1 MSAAR
6 TARVAAVAAA
16 TTLATLAAVAP
27 ASAAGTQLNGNWA
40 PFNRCPVDN
49 AAMLGADGIDN
60 QATCISSSSASGSI
74 KIGSSV
80 VPTGK
85 TDLQVGIVTHS
96 DGTNSVVAPSDGALI
111 ADPADLPGGLLGL
124 MCPSSVPVVSAVCGQ
139 IKDSTTNRIVATVE
153 SVGTP
158 SNFQLLAGASEGVP
172 IISIPVRIHL
182 SNPLIGNNCYIG
194 TKSAPIVLR
203 PQNAAA
209 PNIGADSA
217 TSNGTPADDGP
228 FGRLALTGSTQQDLT
243 FAAPGASGCGP
254 LGLGAF
260 NWAVNLKSGLPA
272 ASGVNSVKLNNT
284 QTYLGTLNDPGAAAP
299 NQGKVFSQYW
309 HSAVK

>member
-1 MSAAR
+1 MATLRRMSVLGATAA
-6 TARVAAVAAA
+6 
-16 TTLATLAAVAP
+16 LATIASIGTS
-27 ASAAGTQLNGNWA
+27 SAAGTQLNGNWA

-49 AAMLGADGIDN
+49 AAMLGADGIDD
-60 QATCISSSSASGSI
+60 QATCISSSSASGVI

-85 TDLQVGIVTHS
+85 TDLQAGIITHA
-96 DGTNSVVAPSDGALI
+96 DGTNSVVAPSDGALV
-111 ADPADLPGGLLGL
+111 AAPADLPGGLLGL
-124 MCPSSVPVVSAVCGQ
+124 MCPSSVPVVSALCGQ
-139 IKDSTTNRIVATVE
+139 ITNSTLNRIVATVE

-158 SNFQLLAGASEGVP
+158 SDFQLLAGASEGQP

-182 SNPLIGNNCYIG
+182 SNPLIGGNCYIG

-203 PQNAAA
+203 PQNVAA
-209 PNIGADSA
+209 PDIAADSA
-217 TSNGTPADDGP
+217 TSNGTPAADGP
-228 FGRLALTGSTQQDLT
+228 FGRLALTGSTQQDVT

-272 ASGVNSVKLNNT
+272 ASGVNSLKLNNT

>member
-1 MSAAR
+1 MATLRRMSVLGATAA
-6 TARVAAVAAA
+6 
-16 TTLATLAAVAP
+16 LATIASIGTS
-27 ASAAGTQLNGNWA
+27 SAAGTQLNGNWA

-49 AAMLGADGIDN
+49 AAMLGADGVTD
-60 QATCISSSSASGSI
+60 QATCISSSSASGVI

-139 IKDSTTNRIVATVE
+139 ITNSTVNRIVATVE

-158 SNFQLLAGASEGVP
+158 SDFQLLAGVSEGVP

-182 SNPLIGNNCYIG
+182 SNPLIGSNCYIG
-194 TKSAPIVLR
+194 TKSAPVILR
-203 PQNAAA
+203 PGNAAA
-209 PNIGADSA
+209 PNVAADSA
-217 TSNGTPADDGP
+217 TSNGTPASEGP

-272 ASGVNSVKLNNT
+272 ASGTNSVKLNNT
-284 QTYLGTLNDPGAAAP
+284 STYLGTLNDPGATAP

>member
-1 MSAAR
+1 MATLRRMSVLGATAA
-6 TARVAAVAAA
+6 
-16 TTLATLAAVAP
+16 LATI
-27 ASAAGTQLNGNWA
+27 ASIGTSGAAGTQLNGNWA

-49 AAMLGADGIDN
+49 AAMLAADGIDN
-60 QATCISSSSASGSI
+60 QATCISSSSSTGVI
-74 KIGSSV
+74 KLGSSV

-96 DGTNSVVAPSDGALI
+96 DGTNTVIAPAGGALV
-111 ADPADLPGGLLGL
+111 ADPANLPGGLLGL
-124 MCPSSVPVVSAVCGQ
+124 MCPSDIPVVGAVCGK
-139 IKDSTTNRIVATVE
+139 ITDSTVNKVVATVE

-158 SNFQLLAGASEGVP
+158 SDFQLLAGVSEGQP

-182 SNPLIGNNCYIG
+182 QNPLIGNNCYIG
-194 TKSAPIVLR
+194 TKSAPVVLR
-203 PQNAAA
+203 PGNAAL
-209 PNIGADSA
+209 PNVGADSA
-217 TSNGTPADDGP
+217 ASNGTPDEAGP
-228 FGRLALTGSTQQDLT
+228 FGRLALTGANQQDTT

-260 NWAVNLKSGLPA
+260 NWAVNLKSALPA
-272 ASGVNSVKLNNT
+272 ASGTNSLTLNSAS
-284 QTYLGTLNDPGAAAP
+284 TYLGTLNDPGAAAP

>member
-1 MSAAR
+1 MATLRRMSVLGATAA
-6 TARVAAVAAA
+6 
-16 TTLATLAAVAP
+16 LATIASIGTS
-27 ASAAGTQLNGNWA
+27 SAAGTQLNGNWA

-49 AAMLGADGIDN
+49 AAMLAADGIDD
-60 QATCISSSSASGSI
+60 QATCISSSSSSGVI
-74 KIGSSV
+74 KIGTSV

-85 TDLQVGIVTHS
+85 TDLQAGIITHS
-96 DGTNSVVAPSDGALI
+96 DGTNTVVAPSDGALV
-111 ADPADLPGGLLGL
+111 ADPANLPGGLLGL
-124 MCPSSVPVVSAVCGQ
+124 MCPSDIPVVSAVCGK
-139 IKDSTTNRIVATVE
+139 ITDASLNRVVATVE

-158 SNFQLLAGASEGVP
+158 SDFQLLAGVSEGQP

-182 SNPLIGNNCYIG
+182 QNPLIGGNCYIG
-194 TKSAPIVLR
+194 TKSAPVVLR

-209 PNIGADSA
+209 PAIGADSA
-217 TSNGTPADDGP
+217 ASDGTPDPAGP
-228 FGRLALTGSTQQDLT
+228 FGRLALTGATQQDLT

-272 ASGVNSVKLNNT
+272 ASGSNRLTLNST
-284 QTYLGTLNDPGAAAP
+284 STYLGTLNDPGAAAP
-299 NQGKVFSQYW
+299 EQGKVFSRYW